1 MVILLLGLVGSG
13 RTSIGHCLAD
23 ELSYEFVE
31 MEEAVMKKCGAKTF
45 EEAYDGHLTNWKE
58 KELEASREIS
68 LKDNL
73 VIAASNTWI
82 DNDLN
87 LHYFKENALEL
98 QVVYLRTKPEVLTQ
112 RLSSLNKSLKNDSGK
127 RIIEKIKEIHRW
139 RDVLFSDYSDFAIDT
154 DDLMPEEASKMIL
167 KKIGNK

>member
-13 RTSIGHCLAD
+13 RASVGKCLAD
-23 ELSYEFVE
+23 ELGYEFVE

-45 EEAYDGHLTNWKE
+45 EEAYEGHLTNWKE

-68 LKDNL
+68 SKDNL
-73 VIAASNTWI
+73 VIATSNTWI

-87 LHYFKENALEL
+87 LHYFKDNAADLH
-98 QVVYLRTKPEVLTQ
+98 VVYLCTEPEVITK
-112 RLSSLNKSLKNDSGK
+112 RITSLNKHFNMGGAN

-139 RDVLFSDYSDFAIDT
+139 RDVLFSHYSDFSVDT

-167 KKIGNK
+167 KKIGK